1 MKINV
6 VSKGGKT
13 KGLMS
18 ILDNYSSAKL
28 KPTFQSVGEVGLKQL
43 VDNTPVRSGK
53 TANAW
58 TMDITE
64 TNDKLDLIYSNS
76 NTVSDGTPLV
86 ILIKQGHG
94 TRNGGYVPPNDFITP
109 IVDKTAKEL
118 SRRIGG
124 K

>member
-18 ILDNYSSAKL
+18 ILDNYSSTKL
-28 KPTFQSVGEVGLKQL
+28 KPTFESVGKEGLNQL

-64 TNDKLDLIYSNS
+64 TNDKLD
-76 NTVSDGTPLV
+76 LV

-118 SRRIGG
+118 SRKIGG

>member
-64 TNDKLDLIYSNS
+64 SNNKLDLIYSNS

-118 SRRIGG
+118 SRKIGG

>member
-18 ILDNYSSAKL
+18 ILDKYSSAKL
-28 KPTFQSVGEVGLKQL
+28 RPTFESVGKVGLQQL
-43 VDNTPVRSGK
+43 VDDTPVRSGK
-53 TANAW
+53 TANSW

-64 TNDKLDLIYSNS
+64 ANDKLDLIYSNS
-76 NTVSDGTPLV
+76 NTISDGTPLV

-118 SRRIGG
+118 SRKIGG

>member
-18 ILDNYSSAKL
+18 ILDNYSSVKL

-118 SRRIGG
+118 SRKIGG

>member
-18 ILDNYSSAKL
+18 ILDKYSSAKL
-28 KPTFQSVGEVGLKQL
+28 KPTFESVGKVGLQQL
-43 VDNTPVRSGK
+43 VDDTPVRSGK

-64 TNDKLDLIYSNS
+64 TGDKLDLIYSNS
-76 NTVSDGTPLV
+76 NTISDGTPLV

-118 SRRIGG
+118 SRKIGG

>member
-18 ILDNYSSAKL
+18 ILDKYSSAKL
-28 KPTFQSVGEVGLKQL
+28 KPTFESVGKVGLQQL
-43 VDNTPVRSGK
+43 VDDTPVRSGK

-64 TNDKLDLIYSNS
+64 TGDKLDLIYGNS
-76 NTVSDGTPLV
+76 NTISDGTPLV

-118 SRRIGG
+118 SRKIGG

>member
-118 SRRIGG
+118 SSKIGG

>member
-64 TNDKLDLIYSNS
+64 TNNKLDLIYSNS

-118 SRRIGG
+118 SKKIGG

>member
-18 ILDNYSSAKL
+18 ILENYSSAKL
-28 KPTFQSVGEVGLKQL
+28 KPTFESVGKAGLQQL
-43 VDNTPVRSGK
+43 VDDTPVRSGK
-53 TANAW
+53 TANSW

-64 TNDKLDLIYSNS
+64 ANDKLDLIYGNS

-109 IVDKTAKEL
+109 IVDKTAKEI
-118 SRRIGG
+118 SKKIGG

>member
-28 KPTFQSVGEVGLKQL
+28 KPTFQAVGEVGLKQL
-43 VDNTPVRSGK
+43 VDETPVRSGK
-53 TANAW
+53 TANSW

-64 TNDKLDLIYSNS
+64 SNDKLDLIYSNS
-76 NTVSDGTPLV
+76 NTISDGTPLV
-86 ILIKQGHG
+86 VLIKQGHG

-118 SRRIGG
+118 SRKIGG

>member
-28 KPTFQSVGEVGLKQL
+28 KPTFQSVGKVGLKQL

-118 SRRIGG
+118 SRKIGG

>member
-18 ILDNYSSAKL
+18 ILDKYSSAKL
-28 KPTFQSVGEVGLKQL
+28 KPTFESVGKVGLQQL
-43 VDNTPVRSGK
+43 VDDTPVRSGK
-53 TANAW
+53 TANSW

-64 TNDKLDLIYSNS
+64 TGDKLDLIYGNS
-76 NTVSDGTPLV
+76 NTISDGTPLV

-109 IVDKTAKEL
+109 IVDKTAKEI
-118 SRRIGG
+118 SRNIGG

>member
-18 ILDNYSSAKL
+18 ILDKYSSAKL
-28 KPTFQSVGEVGLKQL
+28 KPTFESVGKVGLQQL
-43 VDNTPVRSGK
+43 VDDTPVRSGK
-53 TANAW
+53 TANSW

-64 TNDKLDLIYSNS
+64 ASDKLDLIYSNS
-76 NTVSDGTPLV
+76 NTISDGTPLV
-86 ILIKQGHG
+86 VLIKQGHG

-118 SRRIGG
+118 SRKIGG

>member
-28 KPTFQSVGEVGLKQL
+28 KPTFETVGKVGLKQL

-53 TANAW
+53 TANSW

-64 TNDKLDLIYSNS
+64 TNNNLDLIYSNS
-76 NTVSDGTPLV
+76 NTISDGTPLV
-86 ILIKQGHG
+86 VLIKQGHG

-109 IVDKTAKEL
+109 IVDKAAKDL
-118 SRRIGG
+118 SKKIGG

>member
-18 ILDNYSSAKL
+18 ILDKYSSAKL
-28 KPTFQSVGEVGLKQL
+28 KPTFESVGKVGLQQL
-43 VDNTPVRSGK
+43 VDDTPVRSGK
-53 TANAW
+53 TANSW
-58 TMDITE
+58 TMDISATG
-64 TNDKLDLIYSNS
+64 DKLDLTYSNS
-76 NTVSDGTPLV
+76 NTISDGTPLV

-118 SRRIGG
+118 SRKIGG

>member
-53 TANAW
+53 TANSW
-58 TMDITE
+58 TMDVTE
-64 TNDKLDLIYSNS
+64 ADNKLDLIYSNS

-109 IVDKTAKEL
+109 IVDKTAKEI
-118 SRRIGG
+118 SKKIGG

>member
-18 ILDNYSSAKL
+18 ILDKYSSAKL
-28 KPTFQSVGEVGLKQL
+28 KPTFETVGKVGLQQL
-43 VDNTPVRSGK
+43 VDDTPVRSGK
-53 TANAW
+53 TANSW

-64 TNDKLDLIYSNS
+64 ASDKLDLIYSNS
-76 NTVSDGTPLV
+76 NTISDGTPLV

-118 SRRIGG
+118 SRKIGG

>member
-28 KPTFQSVGEVGLKQL
+28 KPTFQAVGKAGLQQL
-43 VDNTPVRSGK
+43 VDDTPVRSGK
-53 TANAW
+53 TANSW

-64 TNDKLDLIYSNS
+64 ANDKLDLIYSNS
-76 NTVSDGTPLV
+76 NTISDGTPLV

-109 IVDKTAKEL
+109 IVDKTAKEI
-118 SRRIGG
+118 SKKIGG

>member
-28 KPTFQSVGEVGLKQL
+28 KPTFKSVGEVGLKQL

-118 SRRIGG
+118 SRKIGG

>member
-18 ILDNYSSAKL
+18 ILDNYSSVKL

>member
-18 ILDNYSSAKL
+18 ILDKYSSAKL
-28 KPTFQSVGEVGLKQL
+28 KPTFESVGKVGLQQL
-43 VDNTPVRSGK
+43 VDDTPVRSGK
-53 TANAW
+53 TANSW
-58 TMDITE
+58 IMDITE
-64 TNDKLDLIYSNS
+64 TGDKLDLIYGNS

-118 SRRIGG
+118 SRKIGG

>member
-28 KPTFQSVGEVGLKQL
+28 KPTFESVGKVGLQQL
-43 VDNTPVRSGK
+43 VDDTPVRSGK
-53 TANAW
+53 TANSW

-64 TNDKLDLIYSNS
+64 ANDKLDLIYSNS
-76 NTVSDGTPLV
+76 NTISDGTPLV

-109 IVDKTAKEL
+109 IVDKTAKEI
-118 SRRIGG
+118 SKKIGG

>member
-18 ILDNYSSAKL
+18 ILDKYSSAKL
-28 KPTFQSVGEVGLKQL
+28 KPTFESVGKVGLQQL
-43 VDNTPVRSGK
+43 VDDTPVRSGK
-53 TANAW
+53 TANSW

-64 TNDKLDLIYSNS
+64 ANDKLDLIYGNS
-76 NTVSDGTPLV
+76 NTISDGTPLV

-118 SRRIGG
+118 SRKIGG

>member
-118 SRRIGG
+118 SRKMGG

>member
-6 VSKGGKT
+6 VSKGGNT

-18 ILDNYSSAKL
+18 ILDNYSSVKL
-28 KPTFQSVGEVGLKQL
+28 KPTFQSVGEAGLKQL
-43 VDNTPVRSGK
+43 VDDTPVRSGK
-53 TANAW
+53 TANSW

-64 TNDKLDLIYSNS
+64 TKNNLDLIYSNS
-76 NTVSDGTPLV
+76 STISDGTPLV
-86 ILIKQGHG
+86 VLIKQGHG

-109 IVDKTAKEL
+109 IVDKAAKDL
-118 SRRIGG
+118 SKKIGG

>member
-118 SRRIGG
+118 SRMIGG

>member
-18 ILDNYSSAKL
+18 ILDKYSSAKL
-28 KPTFQSVGEVGLKQL
+28 KPTFESVGKVGLQQL
-43 VDNTPVRSGK
+43 VDDTPVRSGK
-53 TANAW
+53 TANSW

-64 TNDKLDLIYSNS
+64 SNDKLDLIYGNS
-76 NTVSDGTPLV
+76 NTISDGTPLV

-109 IVDKTAKEL
+109 IVDKTAKEI
-118 SRRIGG
+118 SKKIGG

>member
-43 VDNTPVRSGK
+43 VDDTPVRSGK
-53 TANAW
+53 TANSW

-64 TNDKLDLIYSNS
+64 ADNKLDLIYSNS
-76 NTVSDGTPLV
+76 NTISDGTPLV

-109 IVDKTAKEL
+109 IVDKTAKEI
-118 SRRIGG
+118 SKKIGG

>member
-18 ILDNYSSAKL
+18 ILDKYSSAKL
-28 KPTFQSVGEVGLKQL
+28 KPTFESVGKVGLQQL
-43 VDNTPVRSGK
+43 VDDTPVRSGK
-53 TANAW
+53 TANSW

-64 TNDKLDLIYSNS
+64 TGDKLDLIYSNS
-76 NTVSDGTPLV
+76 NTISDGTPLV

-118 SRRIGG
+118 SRKIGG

>member
-28 KPTFQSVGEVGLKQL
+28 KPTFESVGKVGLQQL
-43 VDNTPVRSGK
+43 VDDTPVRSGK
-53 TANAW
+53 TANSW

-64 TNDKLDLIYSNS
+64 ANDKLDLIYGNS
-76 NTVSDGTPLV
+76 NTISDGTPLV

-109 IVDKTAKEL
+109 IVDKTAKEI
-118 SRRIGG
+118 SRKIGG

>member
-28 KPTFQSVGEVGLKQL
+28 KPTFESVGKAGLQQL
-43 VDNTPVRSGK
+43 VDDTPVRSGK
-53 TANAW
+53 TANSW

-64 TNDKLDLIYSNS
+64 ANDKLDLIYGNS

-109 IVDKTAKEL
+109 IVDKTAKEI
-118 SRRIGG
+118 SKKIGG

>member
-43 VDNTPVRSGK
+43 VDDTPVRSGK
-53 TANAW
+53 TANSW

-64 TNDKLDLIYSNS
+64 ANDKLDLIYSNS
-76 NTVSDGTPLV
+76 NTISDGTPLV

-109 IVDKTAKEL
+109 IVDKTAKEI
-118 SRRIGG
+118 SKKIGG

>member
-18 ILDNYSSAKL
+18 ILDKYSSAKL
-28 KPTFQSVGEVGLKQL
+28 KPTFESVGKVGLQQL
-43 VDNTPVRSGK
+43 VDDTPVRSGK
-53 TANAW
+53 TANSW

-64 TNDKLDLIYSNS
+64 ANDKLDLIYGNS
-76 NTVSDGTPLV
+76 NTISDGTPLV

-109 IVDKTAKEL
+109 IVAKTAKEI
-118 SRRIGG
+118 SRKIGG

>member
-118 SRRIGG
+118 SRKIGG

>member
-28 KPTFQSVGEVGLKQL
+28 KPTFETVGKVGLKQL

-53 TANAW
+53 TANSW

-64 TNDKLDLIYSNS
+64 TNNNLDLIYSNS
-76 NTVSDGTPLV
+76 NTISDGTPLV
-86 ILIKQGHG
+86 VLIKQGHG

-109 IVDKTAKEL
+109 IVDKATKDL
-118 SRRIGG
+118 SKKIGG

>member
-18 ILDNYSSAKL
+18 ILDKYSSAKL
-28 KPTFQSVGEVGLKQL
+28 KPTFESVGKVGLQQL
-43 VDNTPVRSGK
+43 VDDTPVRSGK
-53 TANAW
+53 TANSW

-64 TNDKLDLIYSNS
+64 ANDKLDLIYGNS
-76 NTVSDGTPLV
+76 NTISDGTPLV

-109 IVDKTAKEL
+109 IVDKTAKEI
-118 SRRIGG
+118 SKKIGG

>member
-18 ILDNYSSAKL
+18 ILDNYSSAQL
-28 KPTFQSVGEVGLKQL
+28 KPTFETVGKVGLKQL

-53 TANAW
+53 TANSW

-64 TNDKLDLIYSNS
+64 TNNNLDLIYSNS
-76 NTVSDGTPLV
+76 NTISDGTPLV
-86 ILIKQGHG
+86 VLIKQGHG

-109 IVDKTAKEL
+109 IVDKAAKDL
-118 SRRIGG
+118 SKKIGG